1 MQEYRLRR
9 DYLRRQEPS
18 SGLSW
23 RDWIERESNKRLLC
37 GIFIHSN
44 LLVTLYDIL
53 PGFDTTQDLDIEV
66 LEEEG
71 LWNVSTAEEWQ
82 TLRQTTAAPTKTIQ
96 TVLVDTLSGVADDDP
111 APEPYYI
118 SGFTAL
124 IVIHAVN
131 VHVWHIS
138 QVSQT
143 LSKGLKTGGYAS
155 KVLLSHTL
163 TSLTRCRDVL
173 RQSRTE
179 TAEPLWDDTEG
190 PLLFNCEAMLRV
202 AYTRLFTDVSMP
214 QRFTLLC
221 NSSEDRPA
229 ALRALVTAKQ
239 ERSPLMT
246 KAVAYALD
254 SFFVPMKIGHLLVQ
268 KTAAFTWSV
277 EHAIAVWGCGKSR
290 GR

>member
-1 MQEYRLRR
+1 M
-9 DYLRRQEPS
+9 
-18 SGLSW
+18 
-23 RDWIERESNKRLLC
+23 
-37 GIFIHSN
+37 FIQSN
-44 LLVTLYDIL
+44 LFVILYDIL

-71 LWNVSTAEEWQ
+71 LWEVSTEEQWQ
-82 TLRQTTAAPTKTIQ
+82 TLRQKTTAPAKTIQ
-96 TVLVDTLSGVADDDP
+96 TVLVDTLSGMTDDDS
-111 APEPYYI
+111 APEPYSI

-124 IVIHAVN
+124 TVIHAVN
-131 VHVWHIS
+131 VHAWHLS

-143 LSKGLKTGGYAS
+143 LSKGLKTRGYAS
-155 KVLLSHTL
+155 NVLLSQTL
-163 TSLTRCRDVL
+163 TSLARCRDML
-173 RQSRTE
+173 RQSRPQTV
-179 TAEPLWDDTEG
+179 EPLWDDTEG
-190 PLLFNCEAMLRV
+190 PLLFSCEAMLRV

-254 SFFVPMKIGHLLVQ
+254 SFFVPMKAGYLLVR

-277 EHAIAVWGCGKSR
+277 EHSIAVWGCGKSGNLQCGGMR
-290 GR
+290 QRLTKFLQ

>member
-1 MQEYRLRR
+1 M
-9 DYLRRQEPS
+9 
-18 SGLSW
+18 
-23 RDWIERESNKRLLC
+23 
-37 GIFIHSN
+37 
-44 LLVTLYDIL
+44 L

-82 TLRQTTAAPTKTIQ
+82 TLRQTTVAPTKTIQ
-96 TVLVDTLSGVADDDP
+96 TVLVDTLSGVTDDNP

-124 IVIHAVN
+124 VVIHAAN
-131 VHVWHIS
+131 IHVWHIS

-143 LSKGLKTGGYAS
+143 LSKGLKITGYAS
-155 KVLLSHTL
+155 NILLSHTL
-163 TSLTRCRDVL
+163 TSLARCRDVL

-214 QRFTLLC
+214 QRFALLC
-221 NSSEDRPA
+221 NSSEDRPE
-229 ALRALVTAKQ
+229 ALRALVTAKL

-246 KAVAYALD
+246 KAISYALD
-254 SFFVPMKIGHLLVQ
+254 SFFIPMKIGYLLVR
-268 KTAAFTWSV
+268 KTAAFTWSL

-290 GR
+290 DQINVGGMTWKLTKILQQLFFYADGFTVLKPTDRRMLRQKQRINLSSR